1 MGLNW
6 LDDAPKTVTRIMSIT
21 KADSHPLDTKKD
33 IIKGRRTKI
42 GIKSAQPMVETV
54 IANRDIEMEITSI
67 LTDSTRSIPT
77 TAVEIRH

>member
-6 LDDAPKTVTRIMSIT
+6 LDHAPKTVTRIMSIT
-21 KADSHPLDTKKD
+21 KADSHPLDTKKY
-33 IIKGRRTKI
+33 IIIGRRTKK
-42 GIKSAQPMVETV
+42 GANEQTPMVETL